1 MKETKVSQRF
11 GLSVESIEQDKLS
24 SRLRQISHQG
34 PALQSHAELL
44 AKTQRLL
51 DTVTYLEDELQIIEQ
66 DQVRQAVILRSKIPH
81 QHAQSL
87 SYYEICLQQDGL
99 TLIQQPVYHS
109 QRTETQL
116 GDFVLSD
123 RLLERLG
130 QDFQKIIK

>member
-1 MKETKVSQRF
+1 
-11 GLSVESIEQDKLS
+11 
-24 SRLRQISHQG
+24 QG
-34 PALQSHAELL
+34 PALSSHAELQ

-66 DQVRQAVILRSKIPH
+66 DQVRQAIILRSKTP
-81 QHAQSL
+81 QKQAESL
-87 SYYEICLQQDGL
+87 SYYEVCLQQDGQ

-109 QRTETQL
+109 QETETVL

-130 QDFQKIIK
+130 QDFEKKII